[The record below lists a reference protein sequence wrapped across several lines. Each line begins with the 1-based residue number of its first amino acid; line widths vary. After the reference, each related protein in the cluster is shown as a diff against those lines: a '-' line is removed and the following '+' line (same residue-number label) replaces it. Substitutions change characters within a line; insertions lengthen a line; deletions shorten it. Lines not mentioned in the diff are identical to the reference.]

1 MYLML
6 QIMMAHKQ
14 ILWKGHVLNNI
25 PIMFS
30 CVQSCRGKNAPPMN
44 KIYKFKLQARSVS
57 M

>member
-1 MYLML
+1 ML

-30 CVQSCRGKNAPPMN
+30 PVQSCRRKKISPMN
-44 KIYKFKLQARSVS
+44 KIYKCKLQARSVS